1 VKILFFYFLRRII
14 MSKKSIYFVSFVLM
28 ISSRTLLYGQDPSLI
43 LYFSFDDEP
52 VDEAMDHSQYR
63 NNGTV
68 EGSPQSVVGQFGS
81 ALMFDASDD
90 QIVVPT
96 NAMLDIET
104 EITMMLWAMPGPNL
118 TADWRNLVGKSPT
131 NVLGNTTFSYSVRTD
146 NSGALRFSLN
156 LGSWQYVLGPTLEE
170 DTWYHITGTYD
181 GTQLILYVDGESVGT
196 TEASGTINVTPD
208 PVCIGNLVNA
218 AGASQNEFWSGVI
231 DEVRIW
237 DRALEADEVLRNMA
251 LGREGLTKP
260 VPFAWRP
267 EPADGAML
275 SDTWTNLSWRPGD
288 LAVSHD
294 IYIGDDFDAVNEGAE
309 GTFIG
314 NQTDTFIV
322 VGFPG
327 FPIPDGLA
335 PGTTYYWRIDE
346 VNEAEP
352 NSPWKGPIWSFSV
365 PPKTAYFPDPADKAD
380 GVSVNVKLSWT
391 GGYGSKLHT
400 VYFGETF
407 EEVDKATGGSAQG
420 STVYTPGTLK
430 MAKTYYWRVDEFDIV
445 ETHKGDVWSFTTEG
459 GVSNPA
465 PAKGAVDVSQIPVLT
480 WTHGLGATYEIY
492 FGTDASALEK
502 KASGSLGSESYEPG
516 QLEWNTTYYW
526 RIDEADNANADSPWT
541 GPLWSFTTANFLII
555 DDFESYNDIE
565 EATPDSNRIYNAW
578 WDGYDDPT
586 NGSQTGHLDPPFY
599 EETIVHSGNKSMP
612 MYFDNTVG
620 KSEATLTLTSN
631 RDWTVNGV
639 TTLTIWFRGA
649 SGNAAEQMYV
659 ALDGSARIDH
669 DDPDAAT
676 SMSWKAWNIDL
687 QAFADQGVNL
697 SNVNSITLGLSS
709 VTGGTGIMYFD
720 DIRLYPPAP

>member
-1 VKILFFYFLRRII
+1 

-28 ISSRTLLYGQDPSLI
+28 ISSCTLLYGQDPSLV

-52 VDEAMDHSQYR
+52 VDEALDHSQYR

-68 EGSPQSVVGQFGS
+68 EGSPQSVIGQFGP

-156 LGSWQYVLGPTLEE
+156 LGSWQYVLGPILEE
-170 DTWYHITGTYD
+170 DIWYHITGTYD
-181 GTQLILYVDGESVGT
+181 GTQLTLYVDGESVGT

-208 PVCIGNLVNA
+208 PVCIGNIVNA

-251 LGREGLTKP
+251 LGREGLTEP

-267 EPADGAML
+267 KPADSAL
-275 SDTWTNLSWRPGD
+275 IEDTWTNISWSPGD

-314 NQTDTFIV
+314 NQADTFIV

-327 FPIPDGLA
+327 FPYPDGLV
-335 PGTTYYWRIDE
+335 PGVTYYWRIDE
-346 VNEAEP
+346 VNDTEP
-352 NSPWKGPIWSFSV
+352 NSPWKGNIWSFSV
-365 PPKTAYFPDPADKAD
+365 PPKTAYFPDPADEAE
-380 GVSVNVKLSWT
+380 GVSVNVKLNWT
-391 GGYGSKLHT
+391 GGHGSKLHT
-400 VYFGETF
+400 VYFGESFNET
-407 EEVDKATGGSAQG
+407 DNATGGPVQG
-420 STVYTPGTLK
+420 STTYTPGTLK

-445 ETHKGDVWSFTTEG
+445 ETHKGDIWSFTTEG
-459 GVSNPA
+459 GVRDPV
-465 PAKGAVDVSQIPVLT
+465 PAKGAVEVSQTPVLT
-480 WTHGLGATYEIY
+480 WTPGLGASHGVY
-492 FGTDASALEK
+492 FGADAASLELK
-502 KASGSLGSESYEPG
+502 GTGNLDEENFEPG

-526 RIDEADNANADSPWT
+526 RIDEANNTNADSPWT

-555 DDFESYNDIE
+555 DDMEAYNDLNE
-565 EATPDSNRIYNAW
+565 GEPGSNRIYLAW
-578 WDGYDDPT
+578 IDGFDNPAV
-586 NGSQTGHLDPPFY
+586 NGSVVGNLNPPIA
-599 EETIVHSGNKSMP
+599 EQTIVHSGIQSMP
-612 MYFDNTVG
+612 MEYDNAVG
-620 KSEATLTLTSN
+620 KSEATLTLTDK
-631 RDWTVNGV
+631 RDWTVKGV
-639 TTLTIWFRGA
+639 NRVTIWFRGA
-649 SGNAAEQMYV
+649 SANAAEQLYV
-659 ALDGSARIDH
+659 ALNGSARVDH
-669 DDPDAAT
+669 CDPDAAT
-676 SMSWKAWNIDL
+676 TTRWTEWNIDL

-697 SNVNSITLGLSS
+697 ANVNSITLGLSS
-709 VTGGTGIMYFD
+709 VTGGTGTMYFD
-720 DIRLYPPAP
+720 DIRLYAP

>member
-1 VKILFFYFLRRII
+1 
-14 MSKKSIYFVSFVLM
+14 MSKKMIYLFSFVLV
-28 ISSRTLLYGQDPSLI
+28 ISSSTLLYGQDPSLV

-52 VDEAMDHSQYR
+52 VDEATDHSQYR

-81 ALMFDASDD
+81 ALMFDATDD

-96 NAMLDIET
+96 NPMLDIET
-104 EITMMLWAMPGPNL
+104 EITMMLWARPGPNL

-208 PVCIGNLVNA
+208 PVCIGNIVNA

-237 DRALEADEVLRNMA
+237 DRALEADEVLRNMT

-260 VPFAWRP
+260 IPFAWRP
-267 EPADGAML
+267 EPADGAL
-275 SDTWTNLSWRPGD
+275 IEDTWANISWSPGD
-288 LAVSHD
+288 LVVSHD

-327 FPIPDGLA
+327 FPVPDGLV
-335 PGTTYYWRIDE
+335 PGANYYWRIDE
-346 VNEAEP
+346 VNDAEP
-352 NSPWKGPIWSFSV
+352 NSPWKGDIWSFSV
-365 PPKTAYFPDPADKAD
+365 APKTAYEPVPADEAE
-380 GVSVNVKLSWT
+380 GVSVDVKLSWT

-407 EEVDKATGGSAQG
+407 DEVDNATGGSAQG
-420 STVYTPGTLK
+420 STAYTPGTLK

-459 GVSNPA
+459 GVSNPV
-465 PAKGAVDVSQIPVLT
+465 PAKGAVDVSQTPVLT
-480 WTHGLGATYEIY
+480 WAPGLGATYEIY

-526 RIDEADNANADSPWT
+526 RVDEANSANADSPWT

-555 DDFESYNDIE
+555 DDMEAYNDLDP
-565 EATPDSNRIYNAW
+565 ADPASNRIFNAW
-578 WDGYDDPT
+578 IDGYDDPT
-586 NGSQTGHLDPPFY
+586 NGSLVGYDQPPFA
-599 EETIVHSGNKSMP
+599 EQTIVNNGNQSMP
-612 MYFDNTVG
+612 MFYDNSAAS

-639 TTLTIWFRGA
+639 TTLTIWFRG
-649 SGNAAEQMYV
+649 NAANSVEQMYV
-659 ALDGSARIDH
+659 TLNGTARVDN
-669 DDPDAAT
+669 DNPDAAT
-676 SMSWKAWNIDL
+676 ITRWTQWNIEL
-687 QAFADQGVNL
+687 QKFTDQGVNL
-697 SNVNSITLGLSS
+697 TNVNSITLGLAS
-709 VTGGTGIMYFD
+709 VTGGTGMMYFD
-720 DIRLYPPAP
+720 DIRLYPLMP

>member
-1 VKILFFYFLRRII
+1 
-14 MSKKSIYFVSFVLM
+14 MSKKLIYFVLI
-28 ISSRTLLYGQDPSLI
+28 ISSSTLLCGQDSSLV

-52 VDEAMDHSQYR
+52 VDEATDHSQYR
-63 NNGTV
+63 NNCTI
-68 EGSPQSVVGQFGS
+68 EGSPQSVAGQFGS
-81 ALMFDASDD
+81 ALMFDATDD
-90 QIVVPT
+90 QVVVPT
-96 NAMLDIET
+96 NPMLDIET

-146 NSGALRFSLN
+146 NSGVLRFSLN

-237 DRALEADEVLRNMA
+237 NRVLEADEVLRNMT

-260 VPFAWRP
+260 VPFPWRP
-267 EPADGAML
+267 EPADGVL
-275 SDTWTNLSWRPGD
+275 IEDTWANISWSPGD
-288 LAVSHD
+288 LAISHN

-346 VNEAEP
+346 VNETEP

-365 PPKTAYFPDPADKAD
+365 PPKTAYFPNPADKSERI
-380 GVSVNVKLSWT
+380 SVNVKLSWT

-407 EEVDKATGGSAQG
+407 DEVDNATGGSAQG

-430 MAKTYYWRVDEFDIV
+430 MAKTYFWRADEFDVV
-445 ETHKGDVWSFTTEG
+445 ETHKGNVWSFTTEG
-459 GVSNPA
+459 TASNPS
-465 PAKGAVDVSQIPVLT
+465 PAKDAVDVSQKPVLT
-480 WTHGLGATYEIY
+480 WEPGVFADTHEVY
-492 FGTDASALEK
+492 FGADPVSSEMRK
-502 KASGSLGSESYEPG
+502 SGNLGEESFEPG

-526 RIDEADNANADSPWT
+526 QVIEVNNTEAGGPWT
-541 GPLWSFTTANFLII
+541 GPLWNFTTANFLII
-555 DDFESYNDIE
+555 DDMEAYNDINE
-565 EATPDSNRIYNAW
+565 GEPGSNRIYLAW
-578 WDGYDDPT
+578 VDGFENPAV
-586 NGSQTGHLDPPFY
+586 NGSVVGNLNPPIA
-599 EETIVHSGNKSMP
+599 EQTIVHSGNQSMP
-612 MYFDNTVG
+612 MSYDNSVG

-631 RDWTVNGV
+631 NDWTVNGIN
-639 TTLTIWFRGA
+639 TLTIWFRGDVA
-649 SGNAAEQMYV
+649 NAAEQMYV
-659 ALDGSARIDH
+659 TLNGTARVDN
-669 DDPDAAT
+669 DNPDAAT
-676 SMSWKAWNIDL
+676 VTRWTAWNIDL
-687 QAFADQGVNL
+687 QKFADQGVNL
-697 SNVNSITLGLSS
+697 SNVSSITLGLSS
-709 VTGGTGIMYFD
+709 VSGGTGMMYFD
-720 DIRLYPPAP
+720 DIRLYSLAP